1 MIFAIIGDTWQ
12 QSKQQGVFIFM
23 LAIMILLLAISV
35 ALPKTFH
42 LESGEKR
49 FGLII
54 IDRPIDYFAKQW
66 VEVYADSLELSEA
79 SVSVA
84 PSDDNLKEF
93 IDKRREQRLLNRQK
107 RQQTFEDASGLS
119 SYQRAVEYYLY
130 FVMGVMFTVTM
141 FLFIAACSGYFPAL
155 LSSGAVDIVL
165 SKPISRFK
173 IYIAKYIGGVA
184 LYSSAILIFSALLF
198 VGIGLRTGVW
208 HGRIFYCAPLM
219 IFTAMVLYGILSL
232 IGTMTKSS
240 TMAVLLGFIFYALI
254 DSSIAILL
262 SLQGAFAQF
271 GWGWLNTLC
280 SILRTV
286 LPNFDILKDQAV
298 VSVLNVPAFQVQPF
312 VVSFIWLLG
321 SVGLGYW
328 VFARRDY

>member
-1 MIFAIIGDTWQ
+1 MILALIGDTWQ

-23 LAIMILLLAISV
+23 LAMMVLLLAISV

-42 LESGEKR
+42 SASGEKQ
-49 FGLII
+49 FGLVV
-54 IDRPIDYFAKQW
+54 IDRPINYFSQQW
-66 VEVYADSLELSEA
+66 IDVYADSLNLSDATESLDA
-79 SVSVA
+79 S
-84 PSDDNLKEF
+84 DFTMEEF
-93 IDKRREQRLLNRQK
+93 IEKRREQRLLNRQK
-107 RQQTFEDASGLS
+107 EQQAVDIASSLS

-130 FVMGVMFTVTM
+130 VVMGVMFTLTM

-198 VGIGLRTGVW
+198 VGIGLRTGIW

-232 IGTMTKSS
+232 IGTLTKSS

-262 SLQGAFAQF
+262 SFQSVFAQF
-271 GWGWLNTLC
+271 GWAWLNTLC
-280 SILRTV
+280 SVLRTV

-298 VSVLNVPAFQVQPF
+298 ISVLNVPAFQVQPF
-312 VVSFIWLLG
+312 VVSFLWLVG